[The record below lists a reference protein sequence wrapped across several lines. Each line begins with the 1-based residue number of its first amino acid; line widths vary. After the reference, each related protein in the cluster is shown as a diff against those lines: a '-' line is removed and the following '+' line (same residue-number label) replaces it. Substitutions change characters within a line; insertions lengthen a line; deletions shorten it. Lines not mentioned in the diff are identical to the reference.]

1 MDRLALGREI
11 CPVEPTSSF
20 LIVLLLA
27 GCAGLLVLVVRLN
40 HWAIRVVC
48 GASVVVLAM
57 LTGAAEVN
65 DHYGYYTSWAPL
77 VDDLAGSQQALGL
90 TSGTVRVGRH
100 ELRAGTVEQVAL
112 PGRLSTINRL
122 GLIYLPPQYNDP
134 KFSHVRFPVVELLHG
149 SPGKPSN
156 WVVVLKI
163 VKIAD
168 VLISRHLM
176 GPVVLVMPSVNR
188 GNDFEECVNG
198 RAAADDT
205 YLATDVPTDVRTR
218 FRVSLVPAEWGV
230 AGYSS
235 GGYCAANL
243 SLRHRG
249 AYGAAAILDG
259 YYRASDGPAA
269 HALGGDPR
277 AMAANSPVDIA
288 QHLTAGTEPLPAL
301 WITAGTGAHGDYLRA
316 EEFIAAL
323 KNLEQVSFVVEHG
336 AGHNFYAWS
345 AALPSMLAWMWQQ
358 LAPPAL
364 RTSFPLT
371 GPPIS
376 VQVPPLVPPRSTHTG
391 RSAQPRAA
399 RARPGVQR

>member
-1 MDRLALGREI
+1 MG
-11 CPVEPTSSF
+11 PTSSV
-20 LIVLLLA
+20 LIVLLLG
-27 GCAGLLVLVVRLN
+27 GCAGLLVLLVRMR
-40 HWAIRVVC
+40 HWAIRVAC
-48 GASVVVLAM
+48 GASVVALAM

-77 VDDLAGSQQALGL
+77 INDLTGNQRAIGL
-90 TSGTVRVGRH
+90 TGGTVRVGSH
-100 ELRAGTVEQVAL
+100 QVRAGTVEQIAL
-112 PGRLSTINRL
+112 PGRRSKINRH

-163 VKIAD
+163 AKIAD
-168 VLISRHLM
+168 ILISRHLM
-176 GPVVLVMPSVNR
+176 GPVVLVMPSINQGR
-188 GNDFEECVNG
+188 HFQECVNG
-198 RAAADDT
+198 RGAADDT

-218 FRVSLVPAEWGV
+218 FRVSQVPAEWGI

-243 SLRHRG
+243 SLRHRS

-269 HALGGDPR
+269 RALGDDPR
-277 AMAANSPVDIA
+277 AMAANSPLEIA
-288 QHLTAGTEPLPAL
+288 QRLPAGTQPLPAF
-301 WITAGTGAHGDYLRA
+301 WITAGTGAYGDYLSAR
-316 EEFIAAL
+316 EFIAAL
-323 KNLEQVSFVVEHG
+323 KNLEQVSFVVEQG
-336 AGHNFYAWS
+336 AGHNYYAWS

-364 RTSFPLT
+364 RTSFPII
-371 GPPIS
+371 GPPVS
-376 VQVPPLVPPRSTHTG
+376 VQVPPLLPPRPTPTG
-391 RSAQPRAA
+391 
-399 RARPGVQR
+399 